1 MPVIRKESNLEVS
14 KSAPPTIERGSPT
27 PPPGALRNPPRAQ
40 PSPPLQA
47 TELQAVVDNAVEA
60 VKSALS
66 EHTFKSQT
74 RLVRGLEALD
84 HREHQR
90 ELATQVAVE
99 AAIRE
104 LTEAV
109 YDLRHEM
116 RLVDRSARRQ
126 VDELSGRMNSAL
138 DGMVEILRYMKSE
151 IAAIHYSLDASRSE
165 ALMESSRTA
174 GDETS

>member
-1 MPVIRKESNLEVS
+1 VPVIRKESNLEVA
-14 KSAPPTIERGSPT
+14 KSPPATFGRGSP
-27 PPPGALRNPPRAQ
+27 PPAGDLRNPPRALASPQ
-40 PSPPLQA
+40 PQA
-47 TELQAVVDNAVEA
+47 AEIQAVVDNAVEA

-66 EHTFKSQT
+66 EHSFKAQT

-84 HREHQR
+84 HREQQR
-90 ELATQVAVE
+90 ELASQEAVE

-104 LTEAV
+104 LSGAV

-126 VDELSGRMNSAL
+126 VDDLSERLNSAL

-174 GDETS
+174 GEETS

>member
-1 MPVIRKESNLEVS
+1 MPVIRKESSSEVVR
-14 KSAPPTIERGSPT
+14 SAPATLEGGSP
-27 PPPGALRNPPRAQ
+27 PPAGGLRNPPKAH
-40 PSPPLQA
+40 PATPTQA

-66 EHTFKSQT
+66 ENIFKSQT

-84 HREHQR
+84 QRDQQR
-90 ELATQVAVE
+90 ELATQEAVE

-104 LTEAV
+104 LSGAV

-116 RLVDRSARRQ
+116 RLVERSARRQ
-126 VDELSGRMNSAL
+126 IDELSGRMNSAL

-165 ALMESSRTA
+165 ALMQSSRTA

>member
-1 MPVIRKESNLEVS
+1 LVPVIRKESNSEAAKAVPATFER
-14 KSAPPTIERGSPT
+14 KSPPPAGDIRTPPKAVAPPP
-27 PPPGALRNPPRAQ
+27 
-40 PSPPLQA
+40 QA
-47 TELQAVVDNAVEA
+47 ADLQAVVDNAVEA

-66 EHTFKSQT
+66 EHSFKAQT

-84 HREHQR
+84 QR
-90 ELATQVAVE
+90 EQQRETASQEAVE

-104 LTEAV
+104 LSGAV

-126 VDELSGRMNSAL
+126 VDDLSGRLNSAL

-165 ALMESSRTA
+165 ALLESSRTA
-174 GDETS
+174 GEETS

>member
-1 MPVIRKESNLEVS
+1 MPVIRKESNSEVAN
-14 KSAPPTIERGSPT
+14 SAPAAPERGSP
-27 PPPGALRNPPRAQ
+27 PPPGDLRSPPRALA
-40 PSPPLQA
+40 SPPPQT
-47 TELQAVVDNAVEA
+47 TELKAVVDDAVEA

-66 EHTFKSQT
+66 EHSFKAQT

-84 HREHQR
+84 HREQQR
-90 ELATQVAVE
+90 ELASQEAVE

-104 LTEAV
+104 LSGAV

-126 VDELSGRMNSAL
+126 VDELAGRMNSAL

-165 ALMESSRTA
+165 ALIESSRTA
-174 GDETS
+174 GDESP